1 VPLPEVRL
9 NRLII
14 GISGAFGIVYGIRLL
29 QVLRNAPVETH
40 LVISRAAEIAL
51 AHETTHEVAD
61 L

>member
-1 VPLPEVRL
+1 MAEGRL

-29 QVLRNAPVETH
+29 QILRNTPFETH
-40 LVISRAAEIAL
+40 LMIARAAEIAL
-51 AHETTHEVAD
+51 AHDATHEVAD

>member
-1 VPLPEVRL
+1 VPVPDGRP

-14 GISGAFGIVYGIRLL
+14 GISGASGIVYGIRLL
-29 QVLRNAPVETH
+29 QILRNTPFETH